1 MSDAVRNVLDDSDPR
16 RGRIYCANC
25 RNCKLVRVPVA
36 SGGQYR
42 LRVRCIAGKWKKRLG
57 SEKLYKYFT
66 IVRRAIDACD
76 RYEPMGDSREYL
88 RELKKSLPI
97 KDEAYSY

>member
-1 MSDAVRNVLDDSDPR
+1 MSDAVRDVLDESDSR

-25 RNCKLVRVPVA
+25 RNCKLVRVPGA
-36 SGGQYR
+36 SGGQYL

-66 IVRRAIDACD
+66 IVRRSIEDCD

-97 KDEAYSY
+97 RDEAYTY